1 MDRASHIPHPDGI
14 RVTEEVRRYVEK
26 RKLDMRVCTSC
37 GGAVLL
43 PTSIHPPKP
52 SDLRVQVG
60 DRTVYVSRFQA
71 RYHDTIHGG
80 MIPRFLDRFP

>member
-1 MDRASHIPHPDGI
+1 MDLPGEPRPGEGI
-14 RVTEEVRRYVEK
+14 QVTEEVRRYVER

-37 GGAVLL
+37 GGPILL

-52 SDLRVQVG
+52 TDLRVRVG
-60 DRTVYVSRFQA
+60 DRTLYISRFQA

-80 MIPRFLDRFP
+80 MIPRFMDRFP